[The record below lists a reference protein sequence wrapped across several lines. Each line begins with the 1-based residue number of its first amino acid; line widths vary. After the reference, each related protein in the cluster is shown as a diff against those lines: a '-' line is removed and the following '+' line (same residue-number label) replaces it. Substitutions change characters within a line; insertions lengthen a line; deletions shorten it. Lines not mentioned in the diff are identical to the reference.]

1 MIAYG
6 AAAALAQVLP
16 LFQVLPLGHCYLGH
30 VNKGF
35 MGATAVDTF
44 GQVQFSKCLED
55 FLPEVF

>member
-16 LFQVLPLGHCYLGH
+16 LFQVLPLGHCYLGR

-35 MGATAVDTF
+35 MGATVVDTF
-44 GQVQFSKCLED
+44 GQVQFPKCLED